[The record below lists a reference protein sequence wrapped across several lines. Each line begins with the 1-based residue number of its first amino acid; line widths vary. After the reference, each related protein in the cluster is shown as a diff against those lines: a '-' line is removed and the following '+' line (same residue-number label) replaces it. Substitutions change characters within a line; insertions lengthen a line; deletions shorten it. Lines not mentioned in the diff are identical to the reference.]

1 MRSFRFGGAISF
13 FAKTGLEERAV
24 QSKCPVDTCD
34 RERPRRPGRRE
45 SNPFTPTKKQ
55 VWRRRRCACFFTGK
69 GFEGRAAQSNS
80 PVDTCDRER
89 PSAHCA
95 LFRRIPG
102 KHCCAGLRS
111 TASSNL
117 TGASLP
123 AFSSLFSTIYLAIRC
138 RFFAETERGARIES
152 LHSDQSENPVVQ
164 AAGFSLCIVP
174 FSIFS
179 FQYSLRIDRIF

>member
-1 MRSFRFGGAISF
+1 MPGCSAVGSAPALGAGCRGFESLHSDQKSKGGA
-13 FAKTGLEERAV
+13 AGAALV
-24 QSKCPVDTCD
+24 
-34 RERPRRPGRRE
+34 
-45 SNPFTPTKKQ
+45 
-55 VWRRRRCACFFTGK
+55 FFTGK
-69 GFEGRAAQSNS
+69 GFEGRAAQSKC

>member
-1 MRSFRFGGAISF
+1 MLHVPYGPVAQLGERSVRIREVVGSNPFRSTKTKSTLRRAFC
-13 FAKTGLEERAV
+13 FAQRKGFEGRAV
-24 QSKCPVDTCD
+24 QSKC
-34 RERPRRPGRRE
+34 
-45 SNPFTPTKKQ
+45 
-55 VWRRRRCACFFTGK
+55 
-69 GFEGRAAQSNS
+69 